1 MEAAS
6 VTLPVT
12 SGVREQALAVEV
24 FDEATNCG
32 DTASITL
39 PAVSGVREQALNLD
53 VIHYSLPSKVASLTL
68 PAVGGARETAIDL
81 DVYDLTCGPPAC
93 ELGYWFTAFDSVQN
107 NYNLSETIFQTS
119 SYPHGFSSD
128 YIADNGT
135 PPGNYPNNLW
145 GYVSKVW
152 LYRMEC
158 EHSYTIEEQ
167 DEYWE
172 NYDPPQYSHVWGARY
187 YHFDHHELGTGNPV
201 GVLNW
206 QSDPNCHYISDEP
219 DEEDPKGVYIL
230 KGEDHVNGKRWR
242 SLNNDG
248 TFELV
253 EDLTAPSLK
262 LPDGTFRY
270 CIEETQFER
279 PDGQPYATFWGYS
292 SWYEFGERSFLD
304 IDDSI
309 TVLTNTGDVTMQVN
323 TSNNAYPGPYVV
335 VPSWVADS
343 NFYENFIVVMPAEY
357 PESLQDVPSGSAV
370 QLSPQPATQV
380 VNFIA
385 QPCASFCGRHNQY
398 GSSSPTP

>member
-1 MEAAS
+1 MEVSS
-6 VTLPVT
+6 VTFPVT
-12 SGVREQALAVEV
+12 AGVRAEALTVEI

-39 PAVSGVREQALNLD
+39 PAVNGVREQALNLD

-68 PAVGGARETAIDL
+68 PALGGVRETAVDL

-93 ELGYWFTAFDSVQN
+93 ELGYWFTALDSVQN
-107 NYNLSETIFQTS
+107 IYNLTEIIFQTS

-135 PPGNYPNNLW
+135 PPGNYYTNLW

-152 LYRMEC
+152 LYRVEC
-158 EHSYTIEEQ
+158 EHSYTTQ
-167 DEYWE
+167 VRDVYG
-172 NYDPPQYSHVWGARY
+172 NYVEPAQYDHIQGARY
-187 YHFDHHELGTGNPV
+187 YLVDHHELGTGNPV

-206 QSDPNCHYISDEP
+206 QSDPNCHYISEEP
-219 DEEDPKGVYIL
+219 DEEDPQGVYIL
-230 KGEDHVNGKRWR
+230 KGEDSVNGKRWK

-248 TFELV
+248 TYELV

-262 LPDGTFRY
+262 LPDGTFIY
-270 CIEETQFER
+270 TMLSFMIEDQWGQFHGGE
-279 PDGQPYATFWGYS
+279 YNNF
-292 SWYEFGERSFLD
+292 FGETVFLD
-304 IDDSI
+304 IDGS
-309 TVLTNTGDVTMQVN
+309 TVLTNTGDVTMQMGPPNATIN
-323 TSNNAYPGPYVV
+323 TAV
-335 VPSWVADS
+335 VPSWMAAS
-343 NFYENFIVVMPAEY
+343 NFYENCIVIMPAEY

-380 VNFIA
+380 VNFISNG
-385 QPCASFCGRHNQY
+385 CATFCGRHDQY